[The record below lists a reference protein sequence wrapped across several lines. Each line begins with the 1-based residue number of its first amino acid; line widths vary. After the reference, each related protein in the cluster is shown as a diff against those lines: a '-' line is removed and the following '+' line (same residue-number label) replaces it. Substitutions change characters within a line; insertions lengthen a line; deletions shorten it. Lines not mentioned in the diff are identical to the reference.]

1 VTTIEAKSGYGL
13 DTITELRLLEV
24 AGRLGQ
30 EGPIEIVPTFLGA
43 HAVPPEYR
51 GRRAGAEAY
60 VASVIEQQLPAVEAQ
75 SVARF
80 CDVFCERGVFSV
92 EQSRR
97 VLEAGLRHG
106 LAPRLHADELVPSG
120 GAQLAAELGAVSAD
134 HLAAPSREGIAALV
148 DAAEAGRPVVATL
161 LPATSLVLMKEHDA
175 PARVL
180 VDRGV
185 PVALGSDFNPGT
197 SPTPNLQL
205 VLSLAV
211 LRLKLTPSEAL
222 AAVTVNAAH
231 AVGLGETH
239 GSLEEGRMADL
250 VVWDAPSHELLPYWL
265 GADLARVVIK
275 GGNVVLARG

>member
-1 VTTIEAKSGYGL
+1 M
-13 DTITELRLLEV
+13 
-24 AGRLGQ
+24 
-30 EGPIEIVPTFLGA
+30 
-43 HAVPPEYR
+43 
-51 GRRAGAEAY
+51 
-60 VASVIEQQLPAVEAQ
+60 
-75 SVARF
+75 
-80 CDVFCERGVFSV
+80 FSV

-97 VLEAGLRHG
+97 VLAAGLRHG
-106 LAPRLHADELVPSG
+106 LALRLHADELVPSG
-120 GAQLAAELGAVSAD
+120 GAQLAAEMGATSAD

-148 DAAEAGRPVVATL
+148 DAAEAGSPVVATL

-222 AAVTVNAAH
+222 VAVTINAAH
-231 AVGLGETH
+231 AVGPRPRAT
-239 GSLEEGRMADL
+239 
-250 VVWDAPSHELLPYWL
+250 APWRRVARRTSSS
-265 GADLARVVIK
+265 GTRLARVVAL
-275 GGNVVLARG
+275 LARRGPGTRGGQGR

>member
-1 VTTIEAKSGYGL
+1 MSPPSS
-13 DTITELRLLEV
+13 TE
-24 AGRLGQ
+24 
-30 EGPIEIVPTFLGA
+30 
-43 HAVPPEYR
+43 
-51 GRRAGAEAY
+51 
-60 VASVIEQQLPAVEAQ
+60 QLPAVEAQ
-75 SVARF
+75 GVARF

-106 LAPRLHADELVPSG
+106 LAARLHADELVPSG
-120 GAQLAAELGAVSAD
+120 GAQLAAELGAISAD

-148 DAAEAGRPVVATL
+148 TAAEAGRPVVATL

-222 AAVTVNAAH
+222 AAVTINAAH

-239 GSLEEGRMADL
+239 GSLEEGRVADL

-265 GADLARVVIK
+265 GADLARVVVK